1 MMLVKI
7 NYTCKHQQ
15 GFSIVEILVAMLIGL
30 VLMVGSIDVLLSN
43 KQTNSLQIALS
54 KIQQNGRSAINVLS
68 TDIRMADYSGCY
80 SDLANGLENT
90 LNNPTSFAWDLSNT
104 VQGFNNVSASFTV
117 SDANSGGVISSIVE
131 GTDVLVIKG
140 MADGVPISSNP
151 DNSTFTIAE
160 TLNNLN
166 AGEILVVAD
175 CEQAS
180 MFQTSSVAS
189 TGGVTTILHTAS
201 GVTPGNNTAFVTN
214 SFGTDAEIAR
224 LTSTVYYIKN
234 DASGTPGL
242 FLSSLSVNASGDSVS
257 LEENQLVS
265 NVENMQIHYGV
276 DNDDD
281 QDVDVYQNAAAVT
294 DWADVISIRLALL
307 IASDNDF
314 MIDNAESYS
323 FDDSAFGFT
332 KDDLAGANA
341 DRRLR
346 RTFTGFMALR
356 NRAL

>member
-1 MMLVKI
+1 MQ
-7 NYTCKHQQ
+7 QQ

-54 KIQQNGRSAINVLS
+54 KIQHDGRLAINLLS
-68 TDIRMADYSGCY
+68 SDIRMADYSGCFNDV
-80 SDLANGLENT
+80 SDGVENT

-151 DNSTFTIAE
+151 DNTTFTITE
-160 TLNNLN
+160 SLNNLN
-166 AGEILVVAD
+166 TGEILVVAD

-180 MFQTSSVAS
+180 MFQASSVAS

-201 GVTPGNNTAFVTN
+201 GITPGNSTATVSN

-234 DASGTPGL
+234 DASGTAGL
-242 FLSSLSVNASGDSVS
+242 FQSSLSVNSSGDTVA

-294 DWADVISIRLALL
+294 DWQAVISIRMALL
-307 IASDNDF
+307 LASKNDF
-314 MIDNAESYS
+314 LIENAESYS
-323 FDDSAFGFT
+323 FDDNTFSFT

>member
-1 MMLVKI
+1 MLAKS
-7 NYTCKHQQ
+7 NHTSMHQL
-15 GFSIVEILVAMLIGL
+15 GFAIVEMMIAMLLGL
-30 VLMVGSIDVLLSN
+30 LLMGGSLDVLLSN

-54 KIQQNGRSAINVLS
+54 KMQQDGRLAINVLS

-80 SDLANGLENT
+80 SDLSDGVENT
-90 LNNPTSFAWDLSNT
+90 LNNSTSFAWDLSNT
-104 VQGFNNVSASFTV
+104 VQGYDDISGSFSI
-117 SDANSGGVISSIVE
+117 SDANSGGAITDIVE

-166 AGEILVVAD
+166 TGEILVVAD

-180 MFQTSSVAS
+180 MFQASSVAS
-189 TGGVTTILHTAS
+189 SGGVTTILHTVAAM
-201 GVTPGNNTAFVTN
+201 TPGNNIATVTN

-234 DASGTPGL
+234 DASGSPGL
-242 FLSSLSVNASGDSVS
+242 FQSSLSVNSGGNVVA
-257 LEENQLVS
+257 LEENQLAS

-276 DNDDD
+276 DTDDD

-307 IASDNDF
+307 LASDNDF
-314 MIDNAESYS
+314 LIENAESYS
-323 FDDSAFGFT
+323 FDDSSFSFI
-332 KDDLAGANA
+332 KDNPAGASA
-341 DRRLR
+341 DHKIRRI
-346 RTFTGFMALR
+346 FTGFMALR
-356 NRAL
+356 NRTL

>member
-1 MMLVKI
+1 MLAKI
-7 NYTCKHQQ
+7 NNKSMQQQ
-15 GFSIVEILVAMLIGL
+15 GFSIVEIMIALLLGSL
-30 VLMVGSIDVLLSN
+30 LMGGSIDVLLSN

-54 KIQQNGRSAINVLS
+54 KIQQDGRTAINLLS

-180 MFQTSSVAS
+180 MFQASSVAS
-189 TGGVTTILHTAS
+189 TSGVTTILHAAS
-201 GVTPGNNTAFVTN
+201 GITPGNNTATVSN

-234 DASGTPGL
+234 DASGTAGL
-242 FLSSLSVNASGDSVS
+242 FQSSLSVNASGDTVA

-265 NVENMQIHYGV
+265 NVENMQIQYGV

-294 DWADVISIRLALL
+294 DWAGVISIRLALL
-307 IASDNDF
+307 MASENDF

-323 FDDSAFGFT
+323 FDDNTFGFI
-332 KDDLAGANA
+332 KDDPVGANA
-341 DRRLR
+341 DHRLR

-356 NRAL
+356 NRTL